1 MTSGSTEEAEEPSRR
16 YQAKGKKKGKKQKE
30 QGLLT
35 FEDPSPV
42 CWAELSN
49 LHHLITG
56 GS

>member
-1 MTSGSTEEAEEPSRR
+1 MTSGSTEEAEEPNRR
-16 YQAKGKKKGKKQKE
+16 YQAKGKKQEE